1 MNAAEIKELLNIIS
15 KLIKK
20 AEQGYKIELSDVE
33 TADIII
39 KQIKEDIDAAK
50 YEILY
55 GKDY

>member
-1 MNAAEIKELLNIIS
+1 MNAAEIKELLNIIG

-20 AEQGYKIELSDVE
+20 AEQGYKIELSDVK